1 MNLPAAILLLAMLQ
15 ACASSAPPDSIQKSR
30 AVRFILD
37 NFYNNEWKSAQ
48 DGHRW
53 RYHYLWSDTLDSG
66 FSQLGAI
73 ITKNGGIIDTLCS
86 APTDAGLAR
95 TNVYIIVDPD
105 TPKENPSPSYISDSA
120 ASAISRWVYKGG
132 VLLLFGNDS
141 GNAEFF
147 HLNRL
152 ASHFGIRFNETSRNR
167 VIGKDYAAGTFSEL
181 PEHPMFDGVRKI
193 YLKEIS
199 TLGLQKPAHALL
211 QQGGDVII
219 ATVEYG
225 KGLVFAVG
233 DPWFY
238 NEYMDHRRLPEDY
251 DNAKAA
257 QNLVRWI
264 LSRFG
269 KEK

>member
-1 MNLPAAILLLAMLQ
+1 MNLSAALLMLTMVQ
-15 ACASSAPPDSIQKSR
+15 ACALAAPPDSSQRSR
-30 AVRFILD
+30 DVRFTLD
-37 NFYNNEWKSAQ
+37 NYYNNEWKSAP

-53 RYHYLWSDTLDSG
+53 RFHYLWSDTLDSG
-66 FSQLGAI
+66 FSQLGTI
-73 ITKNGGIIDTLCS
+73 ITKSGGVIDTLSS
-86 APTDAGLAR
+86 APTDTALAR
-95 TNVYIIVDPD
+95 TKVYIIVDPD
-105 TPKENPSPSYISDSA
+105 TPKENPSPAYISDSA
-120 ASAISRWVYKGG
+120 ARVISRWVYEGG

-141 GNAEFF
+141 GNAEFH

-152 ASHFGIRFNETSRNR
+152 ASHFGIRFNETSRNK
-167 VIGKDYAAGTFSEL
+167 VVGKDYAAGTFSEL
-181 PEHPMFDGVRKI
+181 PDHPMFYGVRKI

-199 TLGLQKPAHALL
+199 TLSVQKPARALL
-211 QQGGDVII
+211 RAGGDVII
-219 ATVEYG
+219 ATAEYG

-264 LSRFG
+264 LRI
-269 KEK
+269 KKP